1 MTSTARSVSRPRSDL
16 AFFQLNSPLRPF
28 EWLLEWIFRLP
39 WKRLIFWASV
49 FGNFSDFLEWK
60 KMIDLDYSL
69 ELHQVNCEEYY
80 WPGSEQRIIP
90 CILFLANTRDRKL
103 YAENVSTLSQM
114 YKSLGKK
121 NKDWKKLIA
130 FRMLLLEN
138 WLCLPAMDESTP
150 CIWVLI
156 HHLWWAR

>member
-1 MTSTARSVSRPRSDL
+1 MHFQTALKTTDL
-16 AFFQLNSPLRPF
+16 LSEHFLI
-28 EWLLEWIFRLP
+28 IF
-39 WKRLIFWASV
+39 
-49 FGNFSDFLEWK
+49 DFLEWK

-114 YKSLGKK
+114 YKSLG
-121 NKDWKKLIA
+121 NK
-130 FRMLLLEN
+130 LLKIEK
-138 WLCLPAMDESTP
+138 C
-150 CIWVLI
+150 
-156 HHLWWAR
+156 

>member
-28 EWLLEWIFRLP
+28 EWLLECIFRLP
-39 WKRLIFWASV
+39 WKRLIFWASI
-49 FGNFSDFLEWK
+49 FSNFLLLEWK

-114 YKSLGKK
+114 YKSLG
-121 NKDWKKLIA
+121 NKLLKINKANSSKVVTAWK
-130 FRMLLLEN
+130 
-138 WLCLPAMDESTP
+138 STMSARHGW
-150 CIWVLI
+150 IYSR
-156 HHLWWAR
+156 HLSPHSPPVMS